1 MDQLNVQ
8 KDLPDPIL
16 ELAELANNNNNNS
29 EDPRLSRQ
37 LSVTGHTFEIK
48 MNLKS

>member
-16 ELAELANNNNNNS
+16 ELAELANKNNNS

-37 LSVTGHTFEIK
+37 LSVTGHTF
-48 MNLKS
+48 